1 MEKMEELKNLL
12 TANVNKV
19 TELLHKKEKEEIMEE
34 KKKSKAGLIF
44 AIIGI
49 VVVVAAAAYGLYR
62 FFAPD
67 YLEDFEDDFDD
78 DFEDDLGLDSLN
90 MTSLY
95 ISLGNDKMTIQDLY
109 NYSTVKDLANMMNT
123 EIVNKRENRKEN
135 IEVKNIS
142 SKFNMNTV
150 LLTGVTGFVGV
161 NLLRE
166 LVESKDTEKIY
177 CIVRTKVGLSSYERF
192 ENTIK

>member
-49 VVVVAAAAYGLYR
+49 AAAAYGLYR

-78 DFEDDLGLDSLN
+78 DFEDDFFDE
-90 MTSLY
+90 
-95 ISLGNDKMTIQDLY
+95 DD
-109 NYSTVKDLANMMNT
+109 
-123 EIVNKRENRKEN
+123 EE
-135 IEVKNIS
+135 
-142 SKFNMNTV
+142 
-150 LLTGVTGFVGV
+150 
-161 NLLRE
+161 
-166 LVESKDTEKIY
+166 EK
-177 CIVRTKVGLSSYERF
+177 
-192 ENTIK
+192 

>member
-1 MEKMEELKNLL
+1 MKNCCWHKKEWSEMEKMEELGKNPIIVTSPIL

-78 DFEDDLGLDSLN
+78 DFEDDFFDE
-90 MTSLY
+90 
-95 ISLGNDKMTIQDLY
+95 DD
-109 NYSTVKDLANMMNT
+109 
-123 EIVNKRENRKEN
+123 EE
-135 IEVKNIS
+135 
-142 SKFNMNTV
+142 
-150 LLTGVTGFVGV
+150 
-161 NLLRE
+161 
-166 LVESKDTEKIY
+166 EK
-177 CIVRTKVGLSSYERF
+177 
-192 ENTIK
+192 